1 MYLNVKQKKQIKPK
15 AVLFLSAVFIV
26 VVIFVTGT
34 VMLLTKGKDIEESLV
49 KMPFTA
55 DETFFAIGNTVV
67 YTGSDSLTCTD
78 TSLNDKW
85 KIELES
91 NVLKFTAGKSLIAA
105 AGEDVLMVFDA
116 QGQNLFSK
124 RINEGNINSVRLGKD
139 KIAVETD
146 QALEDKTLSY
156 IIVFGLDGTDLF
168 KLDISGKYVLD
179 YGFDAG
185 SKQLYILEL
194 DVTGAAP
201 ISRVITYRPDTQSM
215 TGVKELK
222 DQLAHS
228 VYFGE
233 SSVFTMGIK
242 QLTEYSS
249 LNTDGKEIL
258 VYGWILEDIC
268 DKADPIFVY
277 VPSSDDAFI
286 DITRII
292 KPSGDEVKINLPPSV
307 FKILDTGE
315 KIYCFATNNIFV
327 YTGEGKYLRKYD
339 VPFPI
344 DGAKRAMDGF
354 VFLMAAGEV
363 YLLPLPLF

>member
-1 MYLNVKQKKQIKPK
+1 MYLNVKQKRQIQPK

-26 VVIFVTGT
+26 VAVLITGI
-34 VMLLTKGKDIEESLV
+34 VMLLTRGKDIEESLIQ
-49 KMPFTA
+49 MPFTSE
-55 DETFFAIGNTVV
+55 ETFFAIGNTVV
-67 YTGSDSLTCTD
+67 YSGGNALTCTD

-91 NVLKFTAGKSLIAA
+91 NTLKFSAGKSLIAA
-105 AGEDVLMVFDA
+105 AGEDVLMIFDA

-124 RINEGNINSVRLGKD
+124 RIDEGNINSVRLGID
-139 KIAVETD
+139 KVAVETD
-146 QALEDKTLSY
+146 QVLDDKTISY
-156 IIVFGLDGTDLF
+156 IVVFGLDGTDLF

-179 YGFDAG
+179 YGFDAS

-194 DVTGAAP
+194 DISGAAP
-201 ISRVITYRPDTQSM
+201 ISRVTTYRPDTQSM

-222 DQLAHS
+222 DQLVES
-228 VYFGE
+228 VYFSE

-242 QLTEYSS
+242 QLSEYSS
-249 LNTDGKEIL
+249 LNTEGKEIL
-258 VYGWILEDIC
+258 VYGWMIEDIC

-277 VPSSDDAFI
+277 VPSSGNVNI

-292 KPSGDEVKINLPPSV
+292 KSSGDEVKINLPPNV

-327 YTGEGKYLRKYD
+327 YTGEGKYLKEYD
-339 VPFPI
+339 VPFSI
-344 DGAKRAMDGF
+344 DGVRRAMDGF
-354 VFLMAAGEV
+354 VFLMAGGEV
-363 YLLPLPLF
+363 YLLPLP